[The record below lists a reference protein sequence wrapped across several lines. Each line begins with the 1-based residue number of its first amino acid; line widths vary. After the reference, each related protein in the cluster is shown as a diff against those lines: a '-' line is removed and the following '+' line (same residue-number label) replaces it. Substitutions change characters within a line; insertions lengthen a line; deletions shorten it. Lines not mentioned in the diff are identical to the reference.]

1 MRQIFKKISLEETKS
16 RVPGILPALD
26 SEWVINYG
34 NLYKKYSTYSE
45 AYEDAYRGAID
56 ASNIEREINFLDF
69 SDNKILSSNTNGN
82 YGLIVSDIEIPEEFV
97 SGITDYTD
105 INVNI
110 IIPIE
115 EDYDEEVYYSIN
127 QITKKSLRSLKE
139 KCEREI
145 LDDEGKPK
153 TKGQYFY
160 YYNRNIYSI
169 EIFDTLWNSE
179 ISDVVEKSTLH
190 KYLTYRTLKEWFR
203 FFNEY
208 YLLLR
213 SGKRK
218 LVYKDAL
225 EYYEYEV
232 SFKTEEARVYYEN
245 YDKTFKSR
253 GGKEFFEWI
262 INNCIP
268 RFYINENNDSGDTF
282 YGNVE
287 EYWGAKYL
295 YYPDVIKWSAWLTSK
310 SNKYKNLD
318 DYTQCKESDDCCDC
332 TDFFKRGGHRMQAKM
347 EQWLKGITTDEAATK
362 SASITI
368 PISLSTS
375 IDDIGEMSI
384 FSNEYKEKVDYS
396 QTLNIDNK
404 SSELTGGTVVHR
416 PIITDGKTGDIFVDN
431 NVYMIK
437 EGGVKGYTQNKYR
450 ENVFNPNDWVDYTS
464 YYINKYPDEFTTDS
478 RYYAFRRDGEIVYN
492 PTNRK
497 MCERYEAI
505 TTDDGLIVV
514 DGNIIP
520 VVKRKYVIYNGLPNS
535 LLNGLMFPVD
545 ETADG
550 LFFTQI
556 NDKTFYAVEKNDGNL
571 YFNFKKPT
579 KCSNEAEYDCKVL
592 PNGRTKK
599 ETVKYK
605 NSLYLMK
612 DGIVELEINGVKHRY
627 PKLDGYVE
635 IDHNRYFVSGRSLVQ
650 FDKIVYGEDD
660 VPTDTYKIADN
671 GWIISDTYPIVRHG
685 YAEVLYPYDIY
696 RCDSVTG
703 NSESQ
708 LHLLKQKELLTD
720 DMGNEMPGYY
730 SYVKD
735 ASKEEDFIKGDFSE
749 SNRGN
754 SRYMQPYN
762 GCQLD
767 LYYKVGNVSSLSKN
781 EVLTIDGSEESQY
794 FDGNLLESMK
804 FFYTIDGVPYKD
816 GEVILSNDMPTSAKT
831 DVLGA
836 IDECTRI
843 VNDHISSSYTESD
856 FGGSWVSGL
865 TEVSGVTGVTG
876 VTELKEYNSFI
887 NGLSYLNGK
896 TPYLKLY
903 CEFTYYIGAILRQ
916 KSFKKDGLIY
926 YDGFELGKNMN
937 HGVKYVETDEL
948 VNSNCLYHLLNGG
961 KYNLKY
967 YRIKQNEKSVVLNDY
982 NNQVANIKTAEFSMP
997 IRLLRKNSNGGVEV
1011 SQEEFNSR
1019 YGFNQ
1024 LNNLM
1029 VTPVFRKEFEFGISM
1044 PQNVKSDIYID
1055 RGINKAFD
1063 KHLRLQEIKNMD
1075 ALEQYQNG
1083 AIFNIIEN

>member
-1 MRQIFKKISLEETKS
+1 MKQIFKKISLEETKS

-56 ASNIEREINFLDF
+56 TSNIEQEINFLDF

-169 EIFDTLWNSE
+169 EIFDTLWNCE

-190 KYLTYRTLKEWFR
+190 KYLTYKTLKEWFR

-218 LVYKDAL
+218 LAYKDAL

-253 GGKEFFEWI
+253 GGKEFFDWVM
-262 INNCIP
+262 NNCIP
-268 RFYINENNDSGDTF
+268 RFYINEYNDSGDTF
-282 YGNVE
+282 YGSVE

-295 YYPDVIKWSAWLTSK
+295 YYPDVIKWSAWLTSR

-318 DYTQCKESDDCCDC
+318 NYTQCKESDDCCDC
-332 TDFFKRGGHRMQAKM
+332 TDFFKRGGHRMQRKM
-347 EQWLKGITTDEAATK
+347 TQWLKGITTDEAATK

-384 FSNEYKEKVDYS
+384 FSNEYQEKVDYS

-404 SSELTGGTVVHR
+404 SSDLTGGTVVHR
-416 PIITDGKTGDIFVDN
+416 PIITDNKTGGIFLDN

-464 YYINKYPDEFTTDS
+464 YYINKYPDEFTTSS

-497 MCERYEAI
+497 MCEKYKAI
-505 TTDDGLIVV
+505 TNDDGLIVV

-520 VVKRKYVIYNGLPNS
+520 IVKRKYVIYNGLPNS
-535 LLNGLMFPVD
+535 LLNGLRFPVD

-556 NDKTFYAVEKNDGNL
+556 NDRTFYAVEKNDGNL
-571 YFNFKKPT
+571 YFNFKTPT

-592 PNGRTKK
+592 PDGRVKK

-605 NSLYLMK
+605 NSLYLME
-612 DGIVELEINGVKHRY
+612 DGIVELEINGVKHKY

-650 FDKIVYGEDD
+650 FDEIVYDEDD
-660 VPTDTYKIADN
+660 IPTDTYKIADN

-685 YAEVLYPYDIY
+685 YAEILYPYDIY

-703 NSESQ
+703 DSESQ

-720 DMGNEMPGYY
+720 DLGNEMPGYY

-735 ASKEEDFIKGDFSE
+735 AAKEEEFAKHFTKTDFSE
-749 SNRGN
+749 SYRGN

-794 FDGNLLESMK
+794 FDGNILESMK
-804 FFYTIDGVPYKD
+804 FFYTIDGVPYKE
-816 GEVILSNDMPTSAKT
+816 GEITLSNDMPTSAKT

-836 IDECTRI
+836 IDKCTRI
-843 VNDHISSSYTESD
+843 VNEHISSSYTESN
-856 FGGSWVSGL
+856 GL
-865 TEVSGVTGVTG
+865 EKDVSGVT
-876 VTELKEYNSFI
+876 KENQYDSFI
-887 NGLSYLNGK
+887 NGLNYLNEK
-896 TPYLKLY
+896 TPYLRLY

-967 YRIKQNEKSVVLNDY
+967 YKIIQNEKSVVLNDY
-982 NNQVANIKTAEFSMP
+982 NNQIANIKTAEFSMP

-1011 SQEEFNSR
+1011 TQEEFNSR

-1029 VTPVFRKEFEFGISM
+1029 VAPVFRKEFEFGISM
-1044 PQNVKSDIYID
+1044 PQIVKSDIYID

-1063 KHLRLQEIKNMD
+1063 KHLRLQEIKTMD

-1083 AIFNIIEN
+1083 AIFNVIEN

>member
-16 RVPGILPALD
+16 RTPGILPALD

-34 NLYKKYSTYSE
+34 KFYGDKKYSTYSE
-45 AYEDAYRGAID
+45 AYEDASRGAID

-69 SDNKILSSNTNGN
+69 SDNKVLSSNTNGN

-97 SGITDYTD
+97 SGITDFTD

-139 KCEREI
+139 KCERVI
-145 LDDEGKPK
+145 LDDKGNPK

-169 EIFDTLWNSE
+169 EIFDILWNSE

-190 KYLTYRTLKEWFR
+190 KYLTYKTLKEWFR

-253 GGKEFFEWI
+253 GGKEFFDWVM
-262 INNCIP
+262 NNCIP
-268 RFYINENNDSGDTF
+268 RFYINEYNDSGDTF
-282 YGNVE
+282 YGSVE

-295 YYPDVIKWSAWLTSK
+295 YYPDVIKWSAWLTSR

-318 DYTQCKESDDCCDC
+318 NYTQCKESDDCCDC
-332 TDFFKRGGHRMQAKM
+332 TDFFKRGGHRMQRKM
-347 EQWLKGITTDEAATK
+347 TQWLKGITTDEAATK

-384 FSNEYKEKVDYS
+384 FSNEYQEKVDYS

-404 SSELTGGTVVHR
+404 SSDLTGGTVVHR
-416 PIITDGKTGDIFVDN
+416 PIITDNKTGGIFLDN

-464 YYINKYPDEFTTDS
+464 YYINKYPDEFTTSS

-497 MCERYEAI
+497 MCEKYKAI
-505 TTDDGLIVV
+505 TSDDGLIVV
-514 DGNIIP
+514 EGNIIP
-520 VVKRKYVIYNGLPNS
+520 IVKRKYVIYNGLPNS
-535 LLNGLMFPVD
+535 LLNGLRFPVD

-556 NDKTFYAVEKNDGNL
+556 NDRTFYAVEKNDGNL
-571 YFNFKKPT
+571 YFNFKTPT

-592 PNGRTKK
+592 PDGRVKK

-605 NSLYLMK
+605 NSLYLME
-612 DGIVELEINGVKHRY
+612 DGIVELEINGVKHKY

-635 IDHNRYFVSGRSLVQ
+635 IDHNRYFISGRSLVQ
-650 FDKIVYGEDD
+650 FDDVVYSEDEIP

-685 YAEVLYPYDIY
+685 YAEILYPYDIY

-703 NSESQ
+703 DSESQ

-735 ASKEEDFIKGDFSE
+735 ASKEEDFANSNFSE
-749 SNRGN
+749 SGRTN

-794 FDGNLLESMK
+794 FDGNILESMK

-816 GEVILSNDMPTSAKT
+816 GEITLSNDMPTSVKT

-843 VNDHISSSYTESD
+843 VNDHISSSYTESN
-856 FGGSWVSGL
+856 GL
-865 TEVSGVTGVTG
+865 ENVT
-876 VTELKEYNSFI
+876 KENQYDSYI
-887 NGLSYLNGK
+887 NGLSYLNEK
-896 TPYLKLY
+896 TPRLKLY

-948 VNSNCLYHLLNGG
+948 VNRNCLYHLLNGG

-967 YRIKQNEKSVVLNDY
+967 YKIIQNEKSVVLNDY

-1011 SQEEFNSR
+1011 TQEEFNSR

-1063 KHLRLQEIKNMD
+1063 KHLRLQEIKTMD

-1083 AIFNIIEN
+1083 AIFNVIEN

>member
-1 MRQIFKKISLEETKS
+1 MKQIFKKISLEETKS
-16 RVPGILPALD
+16 RTPGILPALD

-34 NLYKKYSTYSE
+34 KFYKKYSTYSE
-45 AYEDAYRGAID
+45 AYEDAFRGGID
-56 ASNIEREINFLDF
+56 TSSIEQEINFLDF

-82 YGLIVSDIEIPEEFV
+82 YGLIVSDIEIPKKFV

-105 INVNI
+105 ININI

-145 LDDEGKPK
+145 FDDEGNPK

-160 YYNRNIYSI
+160 YYNRNIYST
-169 EIFDTLWNSE
+169 EIKDGLWSSE
-179 ISDVVEKSTLH
+179 ISDVVKESTLH

-218 LVYKDAL
+218 LVYKNAL

-232 SFKTEEARVYYEN
+232 SLKTEESRVYYEN
-245 YDKTFKSR
+245 YDKVFKSR
-253 GGKEFFEWI
+253 GGEKFFNWI

-268 RFYINENNDSGDTF
+268 RFYINENNESGDTF
-282 YGNVE
+282 YGDVE

-295 YYPDVIKWSAWLTSK
+295 YYPDVIKWSAWLTSR

-318 DYTQCKESDDCCDC
+318 NYTQCKESDDCCDC
-332 TDFFKRGGHRMQAKM
+332 TDFFKRGGHRMKAKM
-347 EQWLKGITTDEAATK
+347 EQWLKGIKIDEASIK

-396 QTLNIDNK
+396 QTLNTGNK

-416 PIITDGKTGDIFVDN
+416 PIITDEKTGDIFVDN

-437 EGGVKGYTQNKYR
+437 EGGVKGYTQNKYK

-464 YYINKYPDEFTTDS
+464 YYINKYPDEFTTS
-478 RYYAFRRDGEIVYN
+478 SMFYAFRRDGEIVYN
-492 PTNRK
+492 PTSRK
-497 MCERYEAI
+497 MCEKYEVI
-505 TTDDGLIVV
+505 TNDDGLIVV

-556 NDKTFYAVEKNDGNL
+556 NDKIFYAIEGNDGNL
-571 YFNFKKPT
+571 YFNFKTPT

-592 PNGRTKK
+592 PNGRTKVD
-599 ETVKYK
+599 TVKYK
-605 NSLYLMK
+605 NSLYLLK

-635 IDHNRYFVSGRSLVQ
+635 IDHNMYFVSGRNLVQ
-650 FDKIVYGEDD
+650 LDDVVYGEDED
-660 VPTDTYKIADN
+660 HVPIPIDTYKIADN
-671 GWIISDTYPIVRHG
+671 GWVKSDSYPKVRNG
-685 YAEVLYPYDIY
+685 YAEVLYPYEIY

-708 LHLLKQKELLTD
+708 LHLLKQKQILTD

-730 SYVKD
+730 SYTSV
-735 ASKEEDFIKGDFSE
+735 SS
-749 SNRGN
+749 N
-754 SRYMQPYN
+754 SRYTQPYN

-781 EVLTIDGSEESQY
+781 EILSLDGSEENQY
-794 FDGNLLESMK
+794 FDGNILESMK

-816 GEVILSNDMPTSAKT
+816 GEVTLSNDMPTSAKT

-836 IDECTRI
+836 IDKCTRI
-843 VNDHISSSYTESD
+843 VNEYISNSYTESN
-856 FGGSWVSGL
+856 GL
-865 TEVSGVTGVTG
+865 EKDVSGVT
-876 VTELKEYNSFI
+876 EENQYDSFI
-887 NGLSYLNGK
+887 NGLNYLNEK
-896 TPYLKLY
+896 TPYLRLY

-916 KSFKKDGLIY
+916 KSVRDDDGLVY

-948 VNSNCLYHLLNGG
+948 VNSDCLYHLLNGG

-967 YRIKQNEKSVVLNDY
+967 YKIVQNEKSVVLNDY
-982 NNQVANIKTAEFSMP
+982 NNQIANVKTAEFSMP

-1011 SQEEFNSR
+1011 SKEEFNSR
-1019 YGFNQ
+1019 FGFNQ

-1029 VTPVFRKEFEFGISM
+1029 VTPVFRKEFEFGISI

-1063 KHLRLQEIKNMD
+1063 KHLRLQEIKTMD

-1083 AIFNIIEN
+1083 AVFNIIEN

>member
-16 RVPGILPALD
+16 RTPGILPALD

-34 NLYKKYSTYSE
+34 KFYKKYSTYSE
-45 AYEDAYRGAID
+45 AYEDASRGAID
-56 ASNIEREINFLDF
+56 ASNIEREVNFLDF
-69 SDNKILSSNTNGN
+69 SDNKVLSSNTNGN

-97 SGITDYTD
+97 SGITDFTD
-105 INVNI
+105 INLNI

-145 LDDEGKPK
+145 LDDKGNPK

-179 ISDVVEKSTLH
+179 ISDVVKKSTLH

-213 SGKRK
+213 SGERK

-225 EYYEYEV
+225 EYYEYEA

-253 GGKEFFEWI
+253 GGKDFFEWI

-268 RFYINENNDSGDTF
+268 RFYINENNESGDTF
-282 YGNVE
+282 YGKVE

-332 TDFFKRGGHRMQAKM
+332 TDFFKRGGHRMQRKM
-347 EQWLKGITTDEAATK
+347 TQWLKGITTDEAATK

-384 FSNEYKEKVDYS
+384 FSNEYQEKVDYS

-404 SSELTGGTVVHR
+404 SSDLTGGTVVHR
-416 PIITDGKTGDIFVDN
+416 PIITDNKTGGIFLDN

-464 YYINKYPDEFTTDS
+464 YYINKYPDEFTTSS

-497 MCERYEAI
+497 MCEKYKAI
-505 TTDDGLIVV
+505 TSDDGLIVV
-514 DGNIIP
+514 EGNIIP
-520 VVKRKYVIYNGLPNS
+520 IVKRKYVIYNGLPNS
-535 LLNGLMFPVD
+535 LLNGLRFPVD

-556 NDKTFYAVEKNDGNL
+556 NDRTFYAVEKNDGNL
-571 YFNFKKPT
+571 YFNFKTPT

-592 PNGRTKK
+592 PDGRVKK

-605 NSLYLMK
+605 NSLYLME
-612 DGIVELEINGVKHRY
+612 DGIVELEINGVKHKY

-635 IDHNRYFVSGRSLVQ
+635 IDHNRYFISGRSLVQ
-650 FDKIVYGEDD
+650 FDDVVYSEDEIP

-685 YAEVLYPYDIY
+685 YAEILYPYDIY

-703 NSESQ
+703 DSESQ

-735 ASKEEDFIKGDFSE
+735 ASKEEDFANSNFNE
-749 SNRGN
+749 SGRTN

-794 FDGNLLESMK
+794 FDGNILESMK

-816 GEVILSNDMPTSAKT
+816 GEITLSNDMPTSAKT

-843 VNDHISSSYTESD
+843 VNDHISSSYTESN
-856 FGGSWVSGL
+856 GL
-865 TEVSGVTGVTG
+865 EKNVSGVT
-876 VTELKEYNSFI
+876 KENQYDSYI
-887 NGLSYLNGK
+887 NGLSYLNEK
-896 TPYLKLY
+896 TPRLKLY

-916 KSFKKDGLIY
+916 KSVKKDGLIY

-1063 KHLRLQEIKNMD
+1063 KHLRLQEIKTMD

>member
-1 MRQIFKKISLEETKS
+1 MKQIFKKISLEETKS

-56 ASNIEREINFLDF
+56 TSNIEQEINFLDF

-190 KYLTYRTLKEWFR
+190 KYLTYKTLKEWFR

-253 GGKEFFEWI
+253 GGKEFFDWVM
-262 INNCIP
+262 NNCIP
-268 RFYINENNDSGDTF
+268 RFYINEYNDSGDTF
-282 YGNVE
+282 YGSVE

-295 YYPDVIKWSAWLTSK
+295 YYPDVIKWSAWLTSR

-318 DYTQCKESDDCCDC
+318 NYTQCKESDDCCDC
-332 TDFFKRGGHRMQAKM
+332 TDFFKRGGHRMQRKM
-347 EQWLKGITTDEAATK
+347 TQWLKGITTDEAATK

-384 FSNEYKEKVDYS
+384 FSNEYQEKVDYS

-404 SSELTGGTVVHR
+404 SSDLTGGTVVHR
-416 PIITDGKTGDIFVDN
+416 PIITDNKTGDIFLDN

-464 YYINKYPDEFTTDS
+464 YYINKYPDEFTTSS

-497 MCERYEAI
+497 MCEKYKAI
-505 TTDDGLIVV
+505 TSDDGLIVV
-514 DGNIIP
+514 EGNIIP
-520 VVKRKYVIYNGLPNS
+520 IVKRKYVIYNGLPNS
-535 LLNGLMFPVD
+535 LLNGLRFPVD

-556 NDKTFYAVEKNDGNL
+556 NDRTFYAVEKNDGNL
-571 YFNFKKPT
+571 YFNFKTPT

-592 PNGRTKK
+592 PDGRVKK

-605 NSLYLMK
+605 NSLYLME
-612 DGIVELEINGVKHRY
+612 DGIVELEINGVKHKY

-635 IDHNRYFVSGRSLVQ
+635 IDHNRYFISGRSLVQ
-650 FDKIVYGEDD
+650 FDDVVYSEDKIP

-685 YAEVLYPYDIY
+685 YAEILYPYDIY

-703 NSESQ
+703 DSESQ

-735 ASKEEDFIKGDFSE
+735 ASKEEDFANSNFSE
-749 SNRGN
+749 SGRTN

-794 FDGNLLESMK
+794 FDGNILESMK

-816 GEVILSNDMPTSAKT
+816 GEITLSNDMPTSAKT

-843 VNDHISSSYTESD
+843 VNDHISSSYTESN
-856 FGGSWVSGL
+856 GL
-865 TEVSGVTGVTG
+865 EKNVSGVT
-876 VTELKEYNSFI
+876 KENQYDSYI

-948 VNSNCLYHLLNGG
+948 VNRNCLYHLLNGG

-967 YRIKQNEKSVVLNDY
+967 YKIIQNEKSVVLNDY

-1011 SQEEFNSR
+1011 TQEEFNSR
-1019 YGFNQ
+1019 FGFNQ

-1029 VTPVFRKEFEFGISM
+1029 VAPVFRKEFEFGISM
-1044 PQNVKSDIYID
+1044 PQIVKSDIYID

-1063 KHLRLQEIKNMD
+1063 KHLRLQEIKTMD

>member
-1 MRQIFKKISLEETKS
+1 MKQIFKKISLEESKS
-16 RVPGILPALD
+16 RIPGILPALG

-34 NLYKKYSTYSE
+34 NFYGDKKYSTYSE
-45 AYEDAYRGAID
+45 AYEDAFRGGID
-56 ASNIEREINFLDF
+56 VSNIEQEISFLDF

-82 YGLIVSDIEIPEEFV
+82 YGLIVSDIEIPENFV
-97 SGITDYTD
+97 TGITDYTD
-105 INVNI
+105 LNVNI

-145 LDDEGKPK
+145 LDGKGNPK

-160 YYNRNIYSI
+160 YYKRNIYSI
-169 EIFDTLWNSE
+169 EIDDTLWNRD
-179 ISDVVEKSTLH
+179 ISYVVEHSTLH

-218 LVYKDAL
+218 LVYKNAL

-232 SFKTEEARVYYEN
+232 SLKTEEARVYYEN
-245 YDKTFKSR
+245 YDKVFKSR
-253 GGKEFFEWI
+253 GGEKFFEWI

-268 RFYINENNDSGDTF
+268 RFYINENNESGDTF
-282 YGNVE
+282 YGDVE

-295 YYPDVIKWSAWLTSK
+295 YYPDVIKWSAWLTSR
-310 SNKYKNLD
+310 SNKYKNLNN
-318 DYTQCKESDDCCDC
+318 YTQCKESDNCCDC
-332 TDFFKRGGHRMQAKM
+332 TDFFKRGGHRMKAKM
-347 EQWLKGITTDEAATK
+347 EQWLKGITTDESATK

-396 QTLNIDNK
+396 QTLNTVNK

-416 PIITDGKTGDIFVDN
+416 PIITDEKTGDIFVDN

-437 EGGVKGYTQNKYR
+437 EGGVKGYSQNKYK

-464 YYINKYPDEFTTDS
+464 YYINKYPDEFTTNS
-478 RYYAFRRDGEIVYN
+478 MFYAFRRDGEIVYN
-492 PTNRK
+492 PTSSK
-497 MCERYEAI
+497 MCEKYEVI
-505 TTDDGLIVV
+505 TSDDGLIVV

-520 VVKRKYVIYNGLPNS
+520 VVKRKYVIYKGLPNS
-535 LLNGLMFPVD
+535 LLNDLMFPVD

-592 PNGRTKK
+592 PNGRTKAD
-599 ETVKYK
+599 TVKYK

-635 IDHNRYFVSGRSLVQ
+635 IDHNMYFVSGRSLVQ
-650 FDKIVYGEDD
+650 FDDVVYSEDEIP
-660 VPTDTYKIADN
+660 VPTDTYKIADK
-671 GWIISDTYPIVRHG
+671 GWVKSNSYPKVRNG

-708 LHLLKQKELLTD
+708 LHLLKQKQILTD

-735 ASKEEDFIKGDFSE
+735 ASKEEDFIKDDFSE
-749 SNRGN
+749 FGRVN
-754 SRYMQPYN
+754 SRYTQPYN

-781 EVLTIDGSEESQY
+781 EVLSLDGSEENQY
-794 FDGNLLESMK
+794 FDGNILESMK
-804 FFYTIDGVPYKD
+804 FFYTIDGVPYKE
-816 GEVILSNDMPTSAKT
+816 GEVTLSNDRETSAKT

-836 IDECTRI
+836 IDECTRM
-843 VNDHISSSYTESD
+843 VNDHISSSYTESN
-856 FGGSWVSGL
+856 GL
-865 TEVSGVTGVTG
+865 EKDVSGVTEV
-876 VTELKEYNSFI
+876 KEYNSFI
-887 NGLSYLNGK
+887 KGLSYLNEK
-896 TPYLKLY
+896 TPYLRLY

-916 KSFKKDGLIY
+916 KTVKDNNGLIY
-926 YDGFELGKNMN
+926 YDGFELGQNMN

-948 VNSNCLYHLLNGG
+948 VNSDCLYHLLNGG

-967 YRIKQNEKSVVLNDY
+967 YKIVQNEKSVVLNDY
-982 NNQVANIKTAEFSMP
+982 NNQIANVKTAEFSMP

-1011 SQEEFNSR
+1011 TKDEFNSR
-1019 YGFNQ
+1019 FGFNQ

-1063 KHLRLQEIKNMD
+1063 KHLRLQEIKTMD

-1083 AIFNIIEN
+1083 AVFNVIDN